1 MKAKVES
8 RGAVHWGRTA
18 RSLLKVQFLVFVCS
32 HAVMMAHGPPA
43 ERSKGSDTRYS
54 VSVRNLGAHRPQIEI
69 REELNDSER
78 RRKF

>member
-1 MKAKVES
+1 
-8 RGAVHWGRTA
+8 
-18 RSLLKVQFLVFVCS
+18 
-32 HAVMMAHGPPA
+32 MMAHGPPA

-54 VSVRNLGAHRPQIEI
+54 VSVRNLGAHRPQIEN